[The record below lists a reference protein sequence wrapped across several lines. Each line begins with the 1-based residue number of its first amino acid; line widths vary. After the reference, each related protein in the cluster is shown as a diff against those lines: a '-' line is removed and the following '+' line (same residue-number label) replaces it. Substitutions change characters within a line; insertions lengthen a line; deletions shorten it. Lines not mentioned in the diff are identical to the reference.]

1 MTLYYRL
8 TWCIVTAPK
17 DSSLVHLDT
26 SLKHLNMDWRGGT
39 WKQIRMYTKQTVNF
53 VGGGGG
59 AFKKCFYIEFSQIK
73 SASKCNCF

>member
-53 VGGGGG
+53 GGVDGGRG
-59 AFKKCFYIEFSQIK
+59 I
-73 SASKCNCF
+73 